1 MLSIINSCCCL
12 GMDTHYVRVEVD
24 VSRGLPAFNIVGLPD
39 AAVREATER
48 VRGAIRNAGFEFP
61 IKRITVNLAPADL
74 RKEGSLFDLPIAVGI
89 LAATR
94 QIPSAK
100 IPQHLFV
107 GELSLDGTI
116 CPVPGILSMADSIN
130 HENPDTIFI
139 LPQYNLEEASLI
151 KGIKANGAEHLID
164 MISYL
169 TDNLELPAAADLPE
183 LIVESESNFDN
194 HLDFTDVKGQQRAKR
209 ALEIAA
215 AGGHNILMIGPPG
228 AGKTLLAKRI
238 PSILPPLSREECLDV
253 TRIYS
258 IANLLPKEHPV
269 INDRPFRTPHHTASA
284 VSIIGGGRV
293 PHPGEVSL
301 ATHGV
306 LFLDELPE
314 YHRDVLE
321 SLRQPLED
329 GMVTVTRAAGAFTF
343 PARFILAASMNPCQC
358 GYLGDSQHECICTP
372 YQIQRYRSRI
382 SGPIMDRIDLH
393 VEVRRLELK
402 DLKAEKKEE
411 SSKDIR
417 NRVIKSR
424 QSQQKR
430 FLGTGINCNAEM
442 QNHHLSRYC
451 PLDNDTKELLYQ
463 AFHRLNLSMRALDRV
478 VKIARTI
485 ADLSGTAKIEQIHLA
500 EAIQYRCLD
509 RSLW

>member
-1 MLSIINSCCCL
+1 
-12 GMDTHYVRVEVD
+12 
-24 VSRGLPAFNIVGLPD
+24 
-39 AAVREATER
+39 
-48 VRGAIRNAGFEFP
+48 
-61 IKRITVNLAPADL
+61 
-74 RKEGSLFDLPIAVGI
+74 
-89 LAATR
+89 
-94 QIPSAK
+94 
-100 IPQHLFV
+100 
-107 GELSLDGTI
+107 
-116 CPVPGILSMADSIN
+116 
-130 HENPDTIFI
+130 
-139 LPQYNLEEASLI
+139 
-151 KGIKANGAEHLID
+151 
-164 MISYL
+164 
-169 TDNLELPAAADLPE
+169 E

-194 HLDFTDVKGQQRAKR
+194 HLDFTDVKGQQRAVR

-293 PHPGEVSL
+293 PHLGEVSL

-430 FLGTGINCNAEM
+430 FLGTG
-442 QNHHLSRYC
+442 
-451 PLDNDTKELLYQ
+451 
-463 AFHRLNLSMRALDRV
+463 
-478 VKIARTI
+478 
-485 ADLSGTAKIEQIHLA
+485 
-500 EAIQYRCLD
+500 
-509 RSLW
+509 